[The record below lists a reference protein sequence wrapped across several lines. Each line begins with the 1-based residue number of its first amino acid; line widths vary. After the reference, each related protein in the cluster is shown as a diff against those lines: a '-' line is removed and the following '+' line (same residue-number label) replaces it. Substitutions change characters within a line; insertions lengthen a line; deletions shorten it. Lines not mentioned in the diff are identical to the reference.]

1 MASAQLA
8 SPLRAINIK
17 KLSDFASLRDACVG
31 SCEKKNARC
40 EVDVVT
46 SRRAYRMLNVCFRR
60 LNFRIADHL
69 AYIFCPFLI

>member
-31 SCEKKNARC
+31 SCEKKNNKPQTMPLPRSIRVHAARNP
-40 EVDVVT
+40 D
-46 SRRAYRMLNVCFRR
+46 
-60 LNFRIADHL
+60 
-69 AYIFCPFLI
+69 